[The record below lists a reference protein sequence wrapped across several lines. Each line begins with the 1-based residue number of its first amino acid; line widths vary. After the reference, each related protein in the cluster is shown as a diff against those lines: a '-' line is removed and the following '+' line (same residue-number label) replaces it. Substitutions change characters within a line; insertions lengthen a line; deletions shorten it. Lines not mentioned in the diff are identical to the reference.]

1 MKIVAHY
8 EIIRE
13 RFFMKKYI
21 IIGLSAFLLFQTLG
35 RDAKTVMIPE
45 DAIRFRVVANSDSK
59 EDQALKMKVS
69 EAVQGD
75 LYTMLSNTK
84 GSDEARKTIQ
94 SSLPDLRLKV
104 ANTLKE
110 EQSTLPFEL
119 NYGMNYFPKKVY
131 KGVTYKEGEY
141 ESLLITLGKGEGK
154 NWWCVLFP
162 PLCIME
168 AEETEAKEETE
179 YKFFIQELIEKYL

>member
-1 MKIVAHY
+1 
-8 EIIRE
+8 
-13 RFFMKKYI
+13 MKKYI

>member
-1 MKIVAHY
+1 
-8 EIIRE
+8 
-13 RFFMKKYI
+13 MKKYM
-21 IIGLSAFLLFQTLG
+21 IIGLAAFLLFQTLG
-35 RDAKTVMIPE
+35 SDAKTVMIPE
-45 DAIRFRVVANSDSK
+45 DAIRFRVIANSDSK
-59 EDQALKMKVS
+59 EDQALKMRVS

-84 GSDEARKTIQ
+84 GVDEARKKVQ
-94 SSLPDLRLKV
+94 SSLPTLKTKV
-104 ANTLKE
+104 ANTLKQE
-110 EQSTLPFEL
+110 HSTLPFEL